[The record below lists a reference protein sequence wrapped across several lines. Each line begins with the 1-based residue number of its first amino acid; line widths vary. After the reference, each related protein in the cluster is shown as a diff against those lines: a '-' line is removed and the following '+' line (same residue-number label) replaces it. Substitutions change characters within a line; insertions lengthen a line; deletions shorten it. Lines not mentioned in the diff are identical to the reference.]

1 MDGRA
6 GNARNETQATK
17 KRKGE
22 RGRRR
27 RKLGEAIEEA
37 AGHPS
42 PPRCGLASFGKRV
55 RRLNYALPLT
65 NTKMFT
71 PRGGRAWVIRNRPIW
86 LLPRSSDARKR
97 NSGGRNVL
105 LFNETFC
112 SPNRIEGR
120 RWTRKEEGG
129 QKKKR
134 TSCELRVACSSL
146 TNRSRRKREGGGKR

>member
-1 MDGRA
+1 MNERSWTV
-6 GNARNETQATK
+6 ARVTRET
-17 KRKGE
+17 KRRRRRSG

-105 LFNETFC
+105 LLNQTFC

-129 QKKKR
+129 QKKKKD
-134 TSCELRVACSSL
+134 ELRVACSSL
-146 TNRSRRKREGGGKR
+146 TNRSRRKREGGKR